1 MFPPETLWPLAVAAG
16 DPEEPAEPVQ
26 PAART
31 AAATQL
37 AAIPRVE
44 RVRVERLGV
53 ERVNKRTVAPFSP
66 AALKGQ
72 PIHDQAV
79 ARVWRSGKESGNSV
93 RHKIRAC
100 GCAAHNLAWPACRRR
115 GSEWKTCF
123 ARLPCSCA

>member
-1 MFPPETLWPLAVAAG
+1 MFPPETLWPLEVAAG
-16 DPEEPAEPVQ
+16 DPEEPADPVH

-44 RVRVERLGV
+44 RLS
-53 ERVNKRTVAPFSP
+53 KRTVAPFSP

-79 ARVWRSGKESGNSV
+79 AQE
-93 RHKIRAC
+93 C
-100 GCAAHNLAWPACRRR
+100 GGPASQVAIVCATR
-115 GSEWKTCF
+115 
-123 ARLPCSCA
+123 